1 MKKGTL
7 VKFDEQ
13 MVESFILDC
22 KEDFNETEE
31 NLLSYLCK
39 KDDELESILNQTII
53 GGLTQL
59 VSVMSF
65 PLTIVYD
72 RYYVDHIYRDEYYS
86 FFSKKHFGISRNTKR
101 MIFVKN
107 RHAKRQFLDNR
118 KNVHEQIEKDLIGMV
133 VIKPT
138 QTLGRMLINHFE

>member
-86 FFSKKHFGISRNTKR
+86 FFFEKTFWDITKY
-101 MIFVKN
+101 
-107 RHAKRQFLDNR
+107 
-118 KNVHEQIEKDLIGMV
+118 
-133 VIKPT
+133 
-138 QTLGRMLINHFE
+138 